1 MESKKLYI
9 GLDVDDKNFHLG
21 VFNAITGEMSSLK
34 CKATIAGLMK
44 QFKRLTRRGYELQVC
59 YEASFIGFGLCR
71 ELQKKGINCEVIAP
85 SLIPFKPGDK
95 VKTDKRDAE
104 KLSEYYSKEMLTPI
118 YIPDEEDEAVRS
130 LTRSRSFMVEER
142 KRLKQHI
149 LSLCRIHNLNYK
161 GETGKIN
168 YWTKTHI
175 SWLENQLPRLKEY
188 LRRTFKLLLSNY
200 VNISMTIAEF
210 DKNIEEASKSE
221 RYANKVKA
229 LNCFRGLNTLS
240 SMNLILEI
248 GDVRR
253 FSHPKYLTSYS
264 GFDLIEYSS
273 GGKEKKYCITKM
285 GNKRIRTTVV
295 ESSQFSFREPKISRR
310 LSKAREGIEPK
321 IINIADKCMHRL
333 KDKYRMMLRAGKAR
347 NKIKVA
353 CAREMLCFIW
363 EALMVLA

>member
-1 MESKKLYI
+1 MKNSILHI
-9 GLDVDDKNFHLG
+9 GLDVDDKNFHG
-21 VFNAITGEMSSLK
+21 AIFNTLTGEMSSFK
-34 CKATIAGLMK
+34 CKPNIAGLMK
-44 QFKRLTRRGYELQVC
+44 QFKRLTKKGYELKVC

-104 KLSEYYSKEMLTPI
+104 KLAEYYAKEMLTTI
-118 YIPDEEDEAVRS
+118 YIPDEKDEAVRS
-130 LTRSRSFMVEER
+130 LVRSRSFMVEER

-149 LSLCRIHNLNYK
+149 LSLCKIHNLNYK
-161 GETGKIN
+161 ESTEKIN

-175 SWLENQLPRLKEY
+175 SWLEAQLSKLDES
-188 LRRTFKLLLSNY
+188 LRKTFKLLLSNY
-200 VNISMTIAEF
+200 VNMSMIIMQF
-210 DKNIEEASKSE
+210 DKKIEEASESK
-221 RYANKVKA
+221 RYVNNVKA
-229 LNCFRGLNTLS
+229 LNCFRGLSTLS
-240 SMNLILEI
+240 SMSLILEI
-248 GDVRR
+248 GDIRR

-310 LSKAREGIEPK
+310 LSKARDGIEPK
-321 IINIADKCMHRL
+321 IINIADKCMYRL
-333 KDKYRMMLRAGKAR
+333 KDKYKMMLRAGKAR

-363 EALMVLA
+363 EALMMLS